1 MVISRTPYRVSFFGG
16 GTDYPAW
23 YKNNGGAVLSTTIN
37 KYCYIF
43 CRVLPPFF
51 EHKHRIVWSK
61 IETVKKIS
69 EIEHPAVKAILKTM
83 AFNDGIEIHH
93 IGDLPAKSG
102 LGSSSSFTVGLLHAV
117 FGLKS
122 IMPTKLQLA
131 TQAIHIERNILKENV
146 GSQDQVS
153 AAFGGFNKI
162 SFNDKNK
169 IDIQPIIMNP
179 KRLKNLQNHFLLY
192 FTGQTRIA
200 SEIAKIQVENTPTKK
215 HELILMSQMV
225 DEAIKILTQN
235 KNLTDFGKLLHETWM
250 IKRSLSDRITN
261 PKIDNIYETARKAG
275 AIGGKLLGA
284 GGGGFMLL
292 FAKPQDHPKI
302 KRRLNKLLRVPFE
315 FEEHGSEI
323 IFNHRPSY
331 HE

>member
-1 MVISRTPYRVSFFGG
+1 MIISRTPYRISFFGG

-23 YKNNGGAVLSTTIN
+23 YKNNGGAVLSTTID

-83 AFNDGIEIHH
+83 KVDGGVEIHH
-93 IGDLPAKSG
+93 VGDLPAQSG
-102 LGSSSSFTVGLLHAV
+102 LGSSSSFTVGLLHSI
-117 FGLKS
+117 FGLKG

-131 TQAIHIERNILKENV
+131 TQAIHIERDVLRENV

-162 SFNDKNK
+162 SFNDKNEINIK
-169 IDIQPIIMNP
+169 PIIMNP
-179 KRLKNLQNHFLLY
+179 KRLKRLQNYLLLY
-192 FTGQTRIA
+192 FTGLTRIA
-200 SEIAKIQVENTPTKK
+200 SDVAKTQIENTSKK
-215 HELILMSQMV
+215 KKELIIISQMV

-235 KNLTDFGKLLHETWM
+235 NNLLDFGKLLHETWM
-250 IKRSLSDRITN
+250 IKRSLSNRISSQE
-261 PKIDNIYETARKAG
+261 IDNIYELARKAG

-292 FAKPQDHPKI
+292 FARPQDQPRIRK
-302 KRRLNKLLRVPFE
+302 KLNKFMCVPFE

-323 IFNHRPSY
+323 IFNRYTSY

>member
-37 KYCYIF
+37 KYCYLF
-43 CRVLPPFF
+43 CRTLPPFF

-69 EIEHPAVKAILKTM
+69 EIEHPAVKAILKIM
-83 AFNDGIEIHH
+83 AINDGIEVHH
-93 IGDLPAKSG
+93 VGDLPAKSG

-131 TQAIHIERNILKENV
+131 TQAIHIERDILKENV

-169 IDIQPIIMNP
+169 INIQPIIMNP
-179 KRLKNLQNHFLLY
+179 KRLKNLQNHLLLY
-192 FTGQTRIA
+192 FTGLTRAA
-200 SEIAKIQVENTPTKK
+200 SDIAKIQIENTPKK
-215 HELILMSQMV
+215 KKELTLMGQMV
-225 DEAIKILTQN
+225 DEAIRILTQN
-235 KNLTDFGKLLHETWM
+235 KNLLDFGKLLHETWI
-250 IKRSLSDRITN
+250 IKRSLSNSISN
-261 PKIDNIYETARKAG
+261 PKIDNIYESARKAG
-275 AIGGKLLGA
+275 AVGGKLLGA

-302 KRRLNKLLRVPFE
+302 KKRLNKLLHVPFG

-323 IFNHRPSY
+323 IFNHHPSY

>member
-43 CRVLPPFF
+43 CRSLPPFF

-61 IETVKKIS
+61 IEAVKKIS

-83 AFNDGIEIHH
+83 EISDGIEIHH

-117 FGLKS
+117 FGLKC

-131 TQAIHIERNILKENV
+131 TQAIHIERDILKENV

-179 KRLKNLQNHFLLY
+179 IRLKNLQRHFLLY
-192 FTGQTRIA
+192 FTGMTRTA
-200 SEIAKIQVENTPTKK
+200 SDIAKKQIDNTPKK
-215 HELILMSQMV
+215 KEELHSMGKMV
-225 DEAIKILTQN
+225 DEAIEILTQN
-235 KNLTDFGKLLHETWM
+235 KNLLDFGKLLHETWM
-250 IKRSLSDRITN
+250 IKRSLSDSITN
-261 PKIDNIYETARKAG
+261 PEIDNVYESARKAG

-292 FAKPQDHPKI
+292 FAKPQDHLKI
-302 KRRLNKLLRVPFE
+302 KKRLHKLLHVPFE

-323 IFNHRPSY
+323 IFNHHPFY